1 MMDLTTLT
9 ILDTTV
15 HGEPS
20 GNYDG
25 SSLDF
30 ASDGEKGVGYYRG
43 QGNMQTV
50 WIYVT
55 DFQGRITVQVSLNED
70 WQNAAW
76 SDAYEYDQTIAPI
89 TDTHPVTLTGNFA
102 WVRVRVI
109 DFLAG
114 TINSVNVTY

>member
-25 SSLDF
+25 SSTSFD
-30 ASDGEKGVGYYRG
+30 SDGEKGVGYYRG
-43 QGNMQTV
+43 QGNLQTV
-50 WIYVT
+50 WIRVT
-55 DFQGRITVQVSLNED
+55 GFEGKITVQASLNEN
-70 WQNAAW
+70 WQDAAW
-76 SDAYEYDQTIAPI
+76 FDTYTYDTASSVI
-89 TDTHPVTLTGNFA
+89 TDYHPVTLTGNFA
-102 WVRVRVI
+102 WVRVSVT

-114 TINSVNVTY
+114 TINSVTITY